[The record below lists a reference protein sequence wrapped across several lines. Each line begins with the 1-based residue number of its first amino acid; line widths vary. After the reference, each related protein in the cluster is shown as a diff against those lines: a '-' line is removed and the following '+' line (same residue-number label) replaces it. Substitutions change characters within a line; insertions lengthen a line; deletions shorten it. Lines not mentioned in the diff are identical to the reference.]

1 MQQKKVNRDRKYSD
15 NEYIYLYCKEHE
27 VDKLTDEEFAVLQQ
41 KLKCTHTQSCT
52 GNLEFHQF
60 ESGKTAAELS
70 DEELGLYQRTAASSP
85 FLFNTMYEY
94 SKVFSFCVSL
104 GIQNIFDIGCGN
116 RMQGL
121 MLMYAPEM
129 TYTGIDPSIFHDP
142 FTDFDADVGYVNDRL
157 AQFQNWQYDSDRIFY
172 VENSY
177 PCELEIERNNIALML
192 YMGMEIEKNPQAFKK
207 LTEALSGD
215 FERIFKNLTQTELD
229 VKLIKNTPVRDIV
242 NGKVEVRKDVFAERL
257 SEWKRA
263 MPGYTF
269 FTLGNGFVFGT
280 KNERDIKKIQAN
292 YTVSKK
298 NDITAGYMDAPF
310 HRKMAR
316 VRISGVNRNLHSSTN
331 KYISMYCRQNELDAL
346 TDEEFVTLQHKM
358 SPYISQPD
366 TGNMEFRDFCNR
378 RPTAGILGDSR
389 EFGLYK
395 RIITSSQDYFDCNY
409 RYSKI
414 FTLCT
419 SLGITNIYDIGC
431 GQQMQGLMMM
441 YAPEMTYTGID
452 MEIFH
457 DWATQFDANP
467 GYINDRLAQFQGG
480 QYSKDRI
487 FYIKQSYPCELTV
500 ERNNIAVMLGCFLG
514 IEKDQRAMNVMTEAL
529 SRDFERIVKEIP
541 LKAMDVKLIK
551 NTPARDIANGKV
563 DIMADIFADRFAMW
577 KRAMPGF
584 EFFHLGNGYIFGTKN
599 ERDIKK
605 LQANYTVSKKNEITA
620 GLMDRAFYVNVR
632 K

>member
-1 MQQKKVNRDRKYSD
+1 M
-15 NEYIYLYCKEHE
+15 YCKENE
-27 VDKLTDEEFAVLQQ
+27 LNVLTAEEFAILQQ
-41 KLKCTHTQSCT
+41 KLKYTLSQPCT

-60 ESGKTAAELS
+60 ESGRTAAELP
-70 DEELGLYQRTAASSP
+70 DKELGLYRRVAASSP
-85 FLFNTMYEY
+85 FLLNTMYEY
-94 SKVFSFCVSL
+94 SKVFTFCVSL

-116 RMQGL
+116 QMQGL

-129 TYTGIDPSIFHDP
+129 TYTGIDPHLFHDP
-142 FTDFDADVGYVNDRL
+142 FTDFDADVGDINDRL

-172 VENSY
+172 IEKSY
-177 PCELEIERNNIALML
+177 PCELEIERNNIAVML
-192 YMGMEIEKNPQAFKK
+192 HMEMEIEKDSQAFRK
-207 LTEALSGD
+207 LTEALSKN

-229 VKLIKNTPVRDIV
+229 VKLIKSTPVRDIV
-242 NGKVEVRKDVFAERL
+242 SGKVDVQKDVFAERL
-257 SEWKRA
+257 SEWRRA
-263 MPGYTF
+263 MPEFTF
-269 FTLGNGFVFGT
+269 FTLGNGYIFGT

-298 NDITAGYMDAPF
+298 NEITAGYMDAPF

-358 SPYISQPD
+358 SPYVSHPD
-366 TGNMEFRDFCNR
+366 TGNMEFRDFCIGKPADKIFR
-378 RPTAGILGDSR
+378 DSR
-389 EFGLYK
+389 EFGIYK
-395 RIITSSQDYFDCNY
+395 RMLTCVDDYFDSRD

-414 FTLCT
+414 FSLCAA
-419 SLGITNIYDIGC
+419 LGINNIYDIGC

-457 DWATQFDANP
+457 DWATQFDAAP
-467 GYINDRLAQFQGG
+467 GYINDRLAQFQSG
-480 QYSKDRI
+480 QYSKDQI

-500 ERNNIAVMLGCFLG
+500 ERNNVAVMLGCFLG
-514 IEKDQRAMNVMTEAL
+514 IEEDQRAMNAMTEAL

-551 NTPARDIANGKV
+551 NTPARDIASGKV
-563 DIMADIFADRFAMW
+563 DIMTDIFADRFAMW

-584 EFFHLGNGYIFGTKN
+584 EFFHLGNGFIFGTKN

-605 LQANYTVSKKNEITA
+605 LQANYTVSKRNEITA
-620 GLMDRAFYVNVR
+620 GLMDRAFYKNMM